1 MIFDP
6 VEASTPPCQATP
18 PVAAPP
24 SPPPVTIEMRPTWVI
39 KLEQDLVKIQ
49 QQQQTVMVK
58 EAEDDK
64 ALFYAEGTPQ
74 PLTEVPAFPGQYQ
87 IEFPREQIEGETNS
101 DISEIEDIEPIPIPP
116 RDTRPSGFT
125 MPPLS
130 RRFTPLPPRQFT
142 PPPVHIQPFPEPSF
156 RSWLAD
162 DKKKKELLDELDI
175 NTPSIASQLNMYL
188 RLKDLQSSMM
198 SARLDIINLKKQ
210 MKEEAE

>member
-1 MIFDP
+1 
-6 VEASTPPCQATP
+6 
-18 PVAAPP
+18 
-24 SPPPVTIEMRPTWVI
+24 
-39 KLEQDLVKIQ
+39 
-49 QQQQTVMVK
+49 MVK

-130 RRFTPLPPRQFT
+130 RRFTLLPPHSVRFGSGSGKNFCT
-142 PPPVHIQPFPEPSF
+142 RPDPGS
-156 RSWLAD
+156 
-162 DKKKKELLDELDI
+162 
-175 NTPSIASQLNMYL
+175 
-188 RLKDLQSSMM
+188 
-198 SARLDIINLKKQ
+198 
-210 MKEEAE
+210 